1 MAYVA
6 THSLR
11 VASLKLW
18 LVDYRR
24 RKDSIKYRFHYYR
37 SRFDGTG
44 TNLVA
49 NKQMTTSICQVQ
61 KRTFTPPSTHC
72 HNRHQNHKLYQPPW
86 ETHQQSQNSLEEQ
99 SDIKYLGSRYPF
111 GDDELSAVLLFPS
124 PGGAG
129 AKDGCRSSLTGLW
142 NLCACNNRLLVLIYE
157 ILKQI
162 SKR

>member
-1 MAYVA
+1 
-6 THSLR
+6 
-11 VASLKLW
+11 
-18 LVDYRR
+18 
-24 RKDSIKYRFHYYR
+24 
-37 SRFDGTG
+37 
-44 TNLVA
+44 
-49 NKQMTTSICQVQ
+49 MTTSICQVQ

-142 NLCACNNRLLVLIYE
+142 NLMCMQQPPVGTDLRDSQANFEAMKQERFVLMQVIE
-157 ILKQI
+157 TKILP
-162 SKR
+162 